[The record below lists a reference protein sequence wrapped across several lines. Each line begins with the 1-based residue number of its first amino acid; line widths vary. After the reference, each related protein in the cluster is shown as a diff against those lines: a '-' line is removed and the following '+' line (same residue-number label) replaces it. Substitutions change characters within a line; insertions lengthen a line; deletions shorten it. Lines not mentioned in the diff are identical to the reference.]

1 MKIRDRRFLA
11 ALLILWAFGVQA
23 QTVTNAAR
31 YTQPGVDV
39 LNYDFAL
46 ILSDSINQIKGETT
60 IRFTRSDDRQSVWF
74 DLIEAKD
81 DSARTGMRV
90 REVRLPSGKTIP
102 FSHRNDRVFV
112 NLPPGPGQPTEIVI
126 RYEGTPAQGLIISRN
141 KFNERTFF
149 GDNWPNNARNWI
161 PVVDHPSD
169 KATCSFTVNA
179 PAIYRVIANGKLL
192 DENPLPT
199 TPGGI
204 LRKRTRWQEN
214 TPIPTKV
221 MVIGAAR
228 FAVEDVGTV
237 SGVPVQSWLYPS
249 DSQKGFIDY
258 RPAKEILHY
267 FIDKIGP
274 YSYEKLANVQST
286 TVFGGMENASCIFY
300 NEKVIVGKKDSDV
313 EALLAH
319 EIAHQWFG
327 NSATETDWSQLW
339 LSEGFATYFSA
350 LYLEHAYG
358 RDTLNAVLN
367 QNKNQIFRYTS
378 LKPKGTVID
387 STTTNLNDL
396 LNPFSYQKGGWVLH
410 MLRHELGDETFWR
423 GIRDYYAK
431 FRNANARTSDFQAV
445 MENASGKKLGQ
456 FFGQWLNQ
464 PGYPELV
471 WGSRYDMAKQTLIID
486 VRQAQRTGT
495 IFTIPLTFSIRDRGD
510 GPANNRELLRTA
522 KLTMTGQT
530 QTFIVLLATKPGSVV
545 IDPDNTVLMR
555 AESMDRTQMTT
566 LPTAKTPAASNQP

>member
-1 MKIRDRRFLA
+1 MTIRKKGFWT
-11 ALLILWAFGVQA
+11 ALLALWAFVTQA
-23 QTVTNAAR
+23 QVVTNAAR

-39 LNYDFAL
+39 LNYNFSL
-46 ILSDSINQIKGETT
+46 TLSDSTNQIQGETT
-60 IRFTRSDDRQSVWF
+60 IRFTRADDRQSVWF
-74 DLIEAKD
+74 DLVEAKK
-81 DSARTGMRV
+81 DSIGSGMRV
-90 REVRLPSGKTIP
+90 REVRLPDGKTAP
-102 FSHRNDRVFV
+102 FSHRNDRVFI
-112 NLPPGPGQPTEIVI
+112 NLPAAPGQPTEVTIK
-126 RYEGTPAQGLIISRN
+126 YEGTPARGLIISRN

-169 KATCSFTVNA
+169 KATCAFTVNA
-179 PAIYRVIANGKLL
+179 PATYRVIANGKLL
-192 DENPLPT
+192 DESNLPNG
-199 TPGGI
+199 PGGAP
-204 LRKRTRWQEN
+204 RKRTRWQES

-228 FAVEDVGTV
+228 FAVEDVGAV
-237 SGVPVQSWLYPS
+237 SGVPVQSWLYPN

-258 RPAKEILHY
+258 RPAKQILQY

-327 NSATETDWSQLW
+327 NSATESDWSQLW

-367 QNKNQIFRYTS
+367 QNKGQIFRYTA
-378 LKPKGTVID
+378 LKPRGTVID

-410 MLRHELGDETFWR
+410 MLRHEIGDDAFWR
-423 GIRDYYAK
+423 GIREYYAK

-445 MENASGKKLGQ
+445 MEGISGKKLDQ
-456 FFGQWLNQ
+456 FFTQWLNQ

-471 WGSRYDMAKQTLIID
+471 WGSRYDAAKRALVID

-495 IFTIPLTFSIRDRGD
+495 IFTIPLTFSIRGTN
-510 GPANNRELLRTA
+510 GRELSRTA
-522 KLTMTGQT
+522 KLTMTEQT
-530 QTFIVLLATKPGSVV
+530 QTFTVPLAGKPGSIV

-555 AESMDRTQMTT
+555 PTQMGN
-566 LPTAKTPAASNQP
+566 LPTDAPAASN